1 MRKITLCTA
10 FAAMLLL
17 ISCKEKNNT
26 QTENLQYVATELGGC
41 NLKSTQKSN
50 DEEWKKDTVIIT
62 ISEDFVHVFVGLNYS
77 CKSVPPFETKTEVID
92 DVLYMHLID
101 TGGIPANCV
110 CYYTFDFVFKR
121 QGNVNQKYKILLVD
135 PQMENQR
142 IISEGAI
149 VREF

>member
-26 QTENLQYVATELGGC
+26 QTEPETENLQYVEVKLGGC
-41 NLKSTQKSN
+41 NLKSTQKDN
-50 DEEWKKDTVIIT
+50 DEEIRKDTVIIT
-62 ISEDFVHVFVGLNYS
+62 FSEGFIHLFVGLNYT
-77 CKSVPPFETKTEVID
+77 CKSVPFETKTEIIN
-92 DVLYMHLID
+92 DVLYMYLID
-101 TGGIPANCV
+101 TGGEYMRCK
-110 CYYTFDFVFKR
+110 CYYTFDFAFKR
-121 QGNVNQKYKILLVD
+121 LGEYKILLIN
-135 PQMENQR
+135 PQEENQR